1 MNFYD
6 ETKML
11 FKAKFGTEVLE
22 CVSWGNH
29 DLNRNLVYK
38 VSLANESFI
47 IKIFLKPNKA
57 IREKNVV
64 SLLTPFN
71 HLKIIDQGM
80 FDSGQEWII
89 YNYVEGWV
97 LEHIIDDLDL
107 DQLRNLFYQ
116 LGHTLAKIHTVQGY
130 DYFGDWHD
138 ENHCGLDQYKT
149 FMIQD
154 TERLIQNLYKADL
167 PNKEVLDPCVQ
178 IVRAEYPS
186 IRTLNCGRLC
196 HRDLDGR
203 NIIVGFEH
211 SLDLRIKSIIDFE
224 KTIVFNEYFDIV
236 GLYKKY
242 FIKEP
247 KLMTWFFKGYEDILA
262 IGDDFNQE
270 LKFNLFRLGI
280 DISSWSYDFS
290 KSYYEETI
298 AYLKELLKLENHLED
313 YFKPKR

>member
-1 MNFYD
+1 MDFYD
-6 ETKML
+6 ETKKL
-11 FKAKFGTEVLE
+11 FEEKYNTEVLE
-22 CVSWGNH
+22 CISWGNH
-29 DLNRNLVYK
+29 DLKRNIVYK
-38 VSLANESFI
+38 VSLGNESFI
-47 IKIFLKPNKA
+47 IKIFLKSNKA

-64 SLLTPFN
+64 SKLTHFN
-71 HLKIIDQGM
+71 QLKIIDQGV
-80 FDSGQEWII
+80 FNTGHEWII
-89 YNYVEGWV
+89 YNFVEGWV

-107 DQLRNLFYQ
+107 DQLRNIFYQ
-116 LGHTLAKIHTVQGY
+116 LGQKLATMHTVERY

-138 ENHCGLDQYKT
+138 ESKCGLDQYKT

-154 TERLIQNLYKADL
+154 TERMIENLGKANL
-167 PNKEVLDPCVQ
+167 PNQEVIEPCIR
-178 IVRAEYPS
+178 IVRETYAS
-186 IRTLNCGRLC
+186 IRSLKYGRLC

-211 SLDLRIKSIIDFE
+211 TLELNVRSIIDFE

-247 KLMTWFFKGYEDILA
+247 KLMTWFFKGYEEILA

-280 DISSWSYDFS
+280 DICSWSYDFS

-298 AYLKELLKLENHLED
+298 AYLKGLLKLENHLED
-313 YFKPKR
+313 YFKPQ